1 MRENGQPDIPF
12 ASHTELKN
20 SVMSH
25 QMYRNYT
32 ALMEAGVAALQDLG
46 YSIDRRNFFGYS
58 IYGNA
63 QTLVND
69 NPFFARNA
77 DGTAYRPNT
86 YNTATLGTRIAR
98 LCSSNTVAQRAHL
111 LSGGAEGAGIRV
123 DGGNNSITILPGTRV
138 YADGAYA
145 RGVMFALWQ
154 GSHIR
159 PAWQCAGSRRA
170 WHCGKFR
177 LRQQRHGQ

>member
-1 MRENGQPDIPF
+1 MQPTVWYGGPVSSCANLPADDVFDLRRDQGYFTGKHVNEVLAGAMPGIPVRAMRENGQPDIPF

-32 ALMEAGVAALQDLG
+32 ALMEAEVAALQDLG

-86 YNTATLGTRIAR
+86 YNTATLG
-98 LCSSNTVAQRAHL
+98 LGLH
-111 LSGGAEGAGIRV
+111 
-123 DGGNNSITILPGTRV
+123 V
-138 YADGAYA
+138 YAAATPWLSAPTCFQAEPGALA
-145 RGVMFALWQ
+145 SVSMAET
-154 GSHIR
+154 IR
-159 PAWQCAGSRRA
+159 
-170 WHCGKFR
+170 
-177 LRQQRHGQ
+177 